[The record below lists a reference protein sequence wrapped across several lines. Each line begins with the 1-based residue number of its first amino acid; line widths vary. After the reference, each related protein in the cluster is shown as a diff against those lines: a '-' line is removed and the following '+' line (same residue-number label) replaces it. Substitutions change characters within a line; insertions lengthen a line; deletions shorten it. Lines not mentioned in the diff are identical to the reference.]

1 MFFTPEDS
9 YKFITQLHAII
20 LEFSPSILS
29 ALRITLSQMD
39 VLETMKAELE
49 MMRNEK
55 TSIDALLRTA
65 ESALEENKRL
75 LSVYKA
81 MAKITDDLLDV
92 VMATG
97 GDNVNENNG
106 QELDDETMKELI
118 EEAMRDFSRVLN
130 QAQSCRSR
138 PTGGRN
144 GGGYDGSSG
153 GDHHSP
159 DGTNIN
165 FGKEAGG
172 SGGGND
178 GGHAQ

>member
-1 MFFTPEDS
+1 M
-9 YKFITQLHAII
+9 Q
-20 LEFSPSILS
+20 
-29 ALRITLSQMD
+29 D

-55 TSIDALLRTA
+55 TSIEALLRAA

-75 LSVYKA
+75 ISVYKA
-81 MAKITDDLLDV
+81 MAKITDDVLDV
-92 VMATG
+92 VMTTG

-106 QELDDETMKELI
+106 QELDEETMKELI
-118 EEAMRDFSRVLN
+118 EEAMRDFTRALN

-138 PTGGRN
+138 PTDGRN

-153 GDHHSP
+153 GDHHSLG
-159 DGTNIN
+159 GTNIN

-172 SGGGND
+172 SGGGNG

>member
-1 MFFTPEDS
+1 MD
-9 YKFITQLHAII
+9 I
-20 LEFSPSILS
+20 LEI
-29 ALRITLSQMD
+29 
-39 VLETMKAELE
+39 MKAELE

-55 TSIDALLRTA
+55 TSMEALLRAA
-65 ESALEENKRL
+65 ESALEENKRV

-81 MAKITDDLLDV
+81 MGKITDELLDV

-118 EEAMRDFSRVLN
+118 EEAMRDFTQALK
-130 QAQSCRSR
+130 QAQSCWSR
-138 PTGGRN
+138 PTDGRN

-153 GDHHSP
+153 GDHHSH

-165 FGKEAGG
+165 FRKEAGG
-172 SGGGND
+172 SGGGNG

>member
-20 LEFSPSILS
+20 LKFSRSILP
-29 ALRITLSQMD
+29 ALLITLSQMD

-55 TSIDALLRTA
+55 TSIEALLRPA
-65 ESALEENKRL
+65 ESALAENKRV

-81 MAKITDDLLDV
+81 MEKITDDLLDV
-92 VMATG
+92 VLATG
-97 GDNVNENNG
+97 GDNVNENN
-106 QELDDETMKELI
+106 
-118 EEAMRDFSRVLN
+118 
-130 QAQSCRSR
+130 AQSCRSR
-138 PTGGRN
+138 PTDGRN

-153 GDHHSP
+153 GDHHSL

-165 FGKEAGG
+165 FGKDAGG
-172 SGGGND
+172 SGGGNG

>member
-1 MFFTPEDS
+1 MFFTPEYS

-20 LEFSPSILS
+20 LKFSRSILP
-29 ALRITLSQMD
+29 ALLITLSQMD

-55 TSIDALLRTA
+55 TSIEALLRPA
-65 ESALEENKRL
+65 ESALAENKRV

-92 VMATG
+92 VLATG
-97 GDNVNENNG
+97 GDKVNENNG

-118 EEAMRDFSRVLN
+118 EEAMRDFTRALN

-138 PTGGRN
+138 PTDGRN

-153 GDHHSP
+153 GDHHSL

-172 SGGGND
+172 SGGGNG